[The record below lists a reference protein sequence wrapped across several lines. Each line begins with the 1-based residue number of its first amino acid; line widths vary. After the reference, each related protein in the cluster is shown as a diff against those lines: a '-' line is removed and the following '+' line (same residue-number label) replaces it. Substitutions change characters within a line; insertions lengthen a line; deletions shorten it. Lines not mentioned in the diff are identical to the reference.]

1 MPTVAKR
8 KQRSIDSLQPLLPTY
23 NAGQR
28 VGPPQSK
35 STDAD
40 TAVNT
45 QLARENNLVWVL
57 AQMGFNIQTR
67 SDMTVIP
74 DNVGYLPTIN
84 APATQFSTVNEVLNQ
99 SLSIMRSLG
108 LTKIVCVFDQAFYAK
123 ILEIINMLTSS
134 RVSSSGLAYF
144 TPSAHCWQ

>member
-45 QLARENNLVWVL
+45 QVAREKNLVWVL
-57 AQMGFNIQTR
+57 ARMSQEDQSVSNWTGFNIQTR

-84 APATQFSTVNEVLNQ
+84 SPATQFSTVNEVLNQ
-99 SLSIMRSLG
+99 
-108 LTKIVCVFDQAFYAK
+108 
-123 ILEIINMLTSS
+123 
-134 RVSSSGLAYF
+134 
-144 TPSAHCWQ
+144 